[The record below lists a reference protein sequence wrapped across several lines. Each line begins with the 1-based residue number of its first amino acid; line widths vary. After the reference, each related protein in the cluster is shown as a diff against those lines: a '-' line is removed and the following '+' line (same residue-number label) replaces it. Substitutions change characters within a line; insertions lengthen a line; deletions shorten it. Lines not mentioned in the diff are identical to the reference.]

1 MLFRVPTCRLSNH
14 VKLVSS
20 AIASSLSIVTVNAVA
35 DENVV
40 KLETIHQEVKAEQ
53 TPSLKVDNSANK
65 NLLHP
70 YWIHLNL
77 YQSFLNN

>member
-1 MLFRVPTCRLSNH
+1 MSFIKSRK
-14 VKLVSS
+14 KLVSS

-65 NLLHP
+65 K
-70 YWIHLNL
+70 
-77 YQSFLNN
+77 FVA